1 MLSTVL
7 SFDNFVEEMTGQVN
21 LDVNQK
27 PSDSNVDSRASRV
40 TALAFQAAGHGVSDL
55 QDRPGILVSSQ
66 GHALKQV
73 QGPPKGTR
81 EVEFFQQITSS
92 DDPECQQWRELAPK
106 FHGIETIIRENGESS
121 QHIVFGLSVNTFFL
135 LFI

>member
-1 MLSTVL
+1 
-7 SFDNFVEEMTGQVN
+7 MTGQVN

-27 PSDSNVDSRASRV
+27 PSDSNVDSRASKV

-73 QGPPKGTR
+73 QDPPQGPR
-81 EVEFFQQITSS
+81 EVQFYQKITSS
-92 DDPECQQWRELAPK
+92 EDPECLQWRELAPK
-106 FHGIETIIRENGESS
+106 FYGIELMEGADGKSS
-121 QHIVFGLSVNTFFL
+121 QYLVLGILLIVSCSYLY
-135 LFI
+135 